1 MKRSFRSQCPLLL
14 LFLITAVSIVWASR
28 PLMSAEKGKDVVMAI
43 EFSQV
48 GSSNAEDDPWNLMD
62 GEGCDKEEDGEPSN
76 GRILAD
82 AHLDYIYTQS
92 HTP

>member
-1 MKRSFRSQCPLLL
+1 MKRSFRSRCPLLL
-14 LFLITAVSIVWASR
+14 LFLLTAVAVVG
-28 PLMSAEKGKDVVMAI
+28 LSAPDERGERKDVVMAI

-48 GSSNAEDDPWNLMD
+48 GSSNAEGDPWN
-62 GEGCDKEEDGEPSN
+62 DGEPSN